1 MKSDFTGPPAP
12 SGWREP
18 MVWLVV
24 AGPAV
29 VVLAAVASAWIA
41 WRGSDALLESPAAQ
55 AQVAEPSQRPALQ
68 ARNHAAAPKR

>member
-1 MKSDFTGPPAP
+1 MRSDFTGPPAP

-24 AGPAV
+24 AGPAA
-29 VVLAAVASAWIA
+29 VVLAGVVTAAIA

-55 AQVAEPSQRPALQ
+55 LRVAEPAQRPALQ
-68 ARNHAAAPKR
+68 ARNHAAAPR